1 MKINMRRWKHVFKL
15 DPDRDIDDMAL
26 ERICL
31 SGTDAVMVG
40 GTTGVTFDNTVDLL
54 SRIRRFEVPCV
65 LEISNRDAVVPGF
78 DLYLIPIVLNAGD
91 ADWIV
96 GHHHLAVK
104 EYGSMMQWE
113 QIAAEGYVILNRHS
127 SAAEV
132 TGART
137 ELDMADVVAYARMAE
152 HLFRLPVF
160 YIEYSGIF
168 GDMELVRRVSASL
181 QNARLF
187 YGGGIDGADRARQA
201 AEAAHTIIVGNAI
214 YENLDRALETVQA
227 VQDVGERLFV
237 Q

>member
-1 MKINMRRWKHVFKL
+1 MDMRRWKHVFKL

-65 LEISNRDAVVPGF
+65 LEISDREAIVPGF
-78 DLYLIPIVLNAGD
+78 DLYFIPIVLNAGD
-91 ADWIV
+91 PDWIV

-104 EYGSMMQWE
+104 DFGPMMQWE
-113 QIAAEGYVILNRHS
+113 QIVAEGYVILNGNS
-127 SAAEV
+127 SAAKV
-132 TGART
+132 TRART
-137 ELDMADVVAYARMAE
+137 ELDTADVVAYGRMAE
-152 HLFRLPVF
+152 RLFRLPVL
-160 YIEYSGIF
+160 YIEYSGTF
-168 GDMELVRRVSASL
+168 GDMELVSRTASSL
-181 QNARLF
+181 EGARLF
-187 YGGGIDGADRARQA
+187 YGGGIDGADKARQA

-227 VQDVGERLFV
+227 IQDVEKGCL
-237 Q
+237 